1 MADIRTVGIRE
12 LKNNL
17 SAWLREVRRGVRV
30 LVSDRDAV
38 VAELH
43 EPTATYATGEFS
55 DPVLAG
61 WIREGTLV
69 PPARPKRPLPESP
82 VRLPEGSAMALLEQ
96 DRGEAGS

>member
-1 MADIRTVGIRE
+1 MADIKSVGIRD

-17 SAWLREVRRGVRV
+17 SARLREVRRGVRV

-61 WIREGTLV
+61 WIREGALV
-69 PPARPKRPLPESP
+69 PPARPKEPPLESP
-82 VRLPEGSAMALLEQ
+82 VRLPEGSARNLLDQ
-96 DRGEAGS
+96 DRGETGS

>member
-55 DPVLAG
+55 DPVLAE
-61 WIREGTLV
+61 WIREGALV
-69 PPARPKRPLPESP
+69 PPARPKGPLPESP
-82 VRLPEGSAMALLEQ
+82 VRLPEGSAVGLLEQ